1 MFPWSTSRGF
11 PLTML
16 HAPLVAVVQLTA
28 DPPARAAAKLENVLT
43 VSSLSCIHVVVDK
56 AIHMFV

>member
-1 MFPWSTSRGF
+1 
-11 PLTML
+11 ML